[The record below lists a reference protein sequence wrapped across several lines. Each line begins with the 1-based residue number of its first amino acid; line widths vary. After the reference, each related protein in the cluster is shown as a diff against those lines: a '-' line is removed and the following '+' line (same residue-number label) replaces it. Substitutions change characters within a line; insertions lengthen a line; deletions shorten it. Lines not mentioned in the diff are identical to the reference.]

1 MENEIMTQV
10 LMFATVI
17 SPFVAGL
24 LEVIK
29 RLAALPKNFIPLIAV
44 VIGVILG
51 VVAYPF
57 TEMDGTMRLWAGA
70 GAGLSATGLFE
81 LVQRR
86 DGRTTKIKEDA

>member
-1 MENEIMTQV
+1 MTQV

-51 VVAYPF
+51 AVAYPF
-57 TEMDGTMRLWAGA
+57 TDMDVALRLWAGA
-70 GAGLSATGLFE
+70 GSGLSATGLFE

-86 DGRTTKIKEDA
+86 SGHTTKIKEEKS

>member
-44 VIGVILG
+44 VIGVVLG
-51 VVAYPF
+51 AVAYPF
-57 TEMDGTMRLWAGA
+57 TDMDVALRLWAGA
-70 GAGLSATGLFE
+70 GSGLSATGLFE
-81 LVQRR
+81 LVQKRS
-86 DGRTTKIKEDA
+86 GHTTKIKEE